1 MNSSFRTAPRFTAFA
16 FAAVMTMATLLGV
29 GQLAEHSSADLLM
42 AQAASQLAI
51 S

>member
-1 MNSSFRTAPRFTAFA
+1 
-16 FAAVMTMATLLGV
+16 MTMATLLGV

>member
-16 FAAVMTMATLLGV
+16 FAAVMTMVTLLGV
-29 GQLAEHSSADLLM
+29 GQLAEHSTAEQQM
-42 AQAASQLAI
+42 ALGTGQLVV